1 LNEDTFLKS
10 IFFCFPFPIM
20 MSWPPT
26 LPTADNTPVVIIF
39 VRSGRFLFASKYL
52 AHNDNVGSLSLP
64 SPPNAALWCPPT
76 TPPEPFPSLLLA
88 AAAASPLPDAAG
100 LLARPRSR
108 ERTATGRAQEERQ
121 RAGDSILARQN
132 LGVISFGRL
141 CQMHATQGEQGAR
154 ALPKNEQKFSAACLE
169 KAGGGLR
176 HAPLV
181 PIATQRCGCWTLN
194 HFGPGTSD
202 VAKDRHVIVFG
213 RRPCPSLHGPE
224 ACVVSSQRFCQCTV
238 VKLKQDQ
245 GPH

>member
-1 LNEDTFLKS
+1 MGHQGRGQDRSRRQGVSLLCELWSDEAAVLGGGQDLNEDTFLKS

-76 TPPEPFPSLLLA
+76 AQPEPFPSLLLA
-88 AAAASPLPDAAG
+88 AAAAPPLPDAAG

-121 RAGDSILARQN
+121 RAGDSILAR
-132 LGVISFGRL
+132 
-141 CQMHATQGEQGAR
+141 
-154 ALPKNEQKFSAACLE
+154 
-169 KAGGGLR
+169 
-176 HAPLV
+176 
-181 PIATQRCGCWTLN
+181 
-194 HFGPGTSD
+194 
-202 VAKDRHVIVFG
+202 
-213 RRPCPSLHGPE
+213 
-224 ACVVSSQRFCQCTV
+224 
-238 VKLKQDQ
+238 
-245 GPH
+245 